1 MDDVVRSI
9 EESLT
14 GLNVDCAIA
23 AVSGGVDS
31 TTAALAAYRALGDK
45 VKPVFI
51 DTGYMRLGEAD
62 RVKGLLRNLLP
73 IEVVDMSGEFHRATM
88 GIWDAEEKR
97 LAFRGAFYRAL
108 RSIADRYG
116 CSWLVQGTIASDV
129 IETHG
134 GIKTQHNVVTDE
146 YTGLK
151 LIEPLR
157 DLYKDQVRELARLLG
172 VPREIYER
180 QPFPGPGLLVRCVGP
195 CHREK
200 LDVLREATDVV
211 ERLLKG
217 SQYFAAVWGDAR
229 RLEEDL
235 TLEARK
241 THPSVKV
248 YTFLSRATG
257 VKGDKRSYGP
267 IALIEGVDDVETAME
282 IQSVVT
288 RARPDVTHV
297 VMHLGEGRG
306 RYYVAVRA
314 VVTDDYMTA
323 DIVRLAPGEFSSIY
337 KALEQLGSGI
347 GYDVTPKPP
356 ATIEYE

>member
-1 MDDVVRSI
+1 MDDVVRSM
-9 EESLT
+9 EDALA
-14 GLNVDCAIA
+14 GLDVDCAVA

-31 TTAALAAYRALGDK
+31 TTAALVAYRALGDK
-45 VKPVFI
+45 VRPVFI
-51 DTGYMRLGEAD
+51 DTGYMRLGEAE
-62 RVKGLLRNLLP
+62 RVRGLLKGLLP
-73 IEVVDMSGEFHRATM
+73 VEVVDMSGDFYRATM

-97 LAFRGAFYRAL
+97 LAFRNAFYRAL
-108 RSIADRYG
+108 RAVADRYG

-172 VPREIYER
+172 VPPEIRER

-195 CHREK
+195 CHQDK
-200 LDVLREATDVV
+200 LAVLREATEAV
-211 ERLLKG
+211 ERLLRG

-229 RLEEDL
+229 RLEGDL
-235 TLEARK
+235 TEEARK
-241 THPSVKV
+241 LYPGARV
-248 YTFLSRATG
+248 YTFLTRATG

-267 IALIEGVDDVETAME
+267 IALIEGVDDVEAAME
-282 IQSVVT
+282 VQSAVA

-306 RYYVAVRA
+306 RYYVSVRA

-323 DIVRLAPGEFSSIY
+323 DVVRLSREELSSVY
-337 KALEQLGSGI
+337 RALGQLASGV
-347 GYDVTPKPP
+347 GYDVSPKPP